1 MKFKQLKKKVI
12 KIGVII
18 VLGVFVFNTG
28 FYALLKSSN
37 FNEIIFTYIQKN
49 KNKNFSDTLGN
60 IHSINYRYFGMKK
73 YSWTGRRTTITFD
86 IKVNTSNSICIMKV
100 VLEKHNNTWI
110 VSNIEKKYSGD

>member
-18 VLGVFVFNTG
+18 VIGVFVFNTG
-28 FYALLKSSN
+28 FYVLLKSSN
-37 FNEIIFTYIQKN
+37 FNEIIFRYMQ

-73 YSWTGRRTTITFD
+73 YSWTGKRTAITFD
-86 IKVNTSNSICIMKV
+86 IKVNSSSSICIMKV
-100 VLEKHNNTWI
+100 ALEKRNNTWM
-110 VSNIEKKYSGD
+110 VTNIESRR